1 MLGIIILINIAIIAS
16 GLIALSA
23 YEHNRTQD
31 LIVQSQEYASEIL
44 MVKKSLLALST
55 TYTETI
61 DDVTTVYPAVPAGQN
76 QGIIHTL
83 PAMMMK
89 PLNPLKKPYVYCPFG
104 ARSDLP
110 LTETINGGAGGDYN
124 AGKAVLVKNGRS
136 MDYITSTGLNQF
148 NGSTI
153 LAFIISPNP
162 PFTGS
167 TRCQD
172 VMYDADLQQ
181 FVVQG
186 GRVETITALEV
197 EATNLN
203 KQ

>member
-1 MLGIIILINIAIIAS
+1 MLGIIILINIAIILT
-16 GLIALSA
+16 GVVALS
-23 YEHNRTQD
+23 EFERNRTQD
-31 LIVQSQEYASEIL
+31 LIAQSQEYAAEIL

-55 TYTETI
+55 TYTETV

-76 QGIIHTL
+76 LGSIHTL
-83 PAMMMK
+83 PAMMNK
-89 PLNPLKKPYVYCPFG
+89 PVNPLKKPYAYCPFG

-110 LTETINGGAGGDYN
+110 MTDNISGGAGGDYI
-124 AGKAVLVKNGRS
+124 AGKAVLVKNGKS
-136 MDYITSTGLNQF
+136 MDYITSTGLNQL

-167 TRCQD
+167 TRCKD
-172 VMYDADLQQ
+172 VMYDTDLQH
-181 FVVQG
+181 FVVKG

>member
-1 MLGIIILINIAIIAS
+1 MLGIIILINIAIILT
-16 GLIALSA
+16 GVIALSDF
-23 YEHNRTQD
+23 ERNRAQD
-31 LIVQSQEYASEIL
+31 LIAQSQEYAAEIL

-55 TYTETI
+55 TYTETV
-61 DDVTTVYPAVPAGQN
+61 DDVTTVYPAVPAGEN
-76 QGIIHTL
+76 LGSIHTL
-83 PAMMMK
+83 PTMMMK
-89 PLNPLKKPYVYCPFG
+89 PQNPLKKPYVYCPFG

-110 LTETINGGAGGDYN
+110 MTDNISGGAGGDYI
-124 AGKAVLVKNGRS
+124 AGKAVLVKNGKS
-136 MDYITSTGLNQF
+136 MDYITSTGLNQL

-172 VMYDADLQQ
+172 VRYDADLQH
-181 FVVQG
+181 FVVKG

-203 KQ
+203 KH

>member
-1 MLGIIILINIAIIAS
+1 MIAIMTLLVIS
-16 GLIALSA
+16 ALMLTIYISSSYDFMGA
-23 YEHNRTQD
+23 QN
-31 LIVQSQEYASEIL
+31 LLMNSQQFKDELYL
-44 MVKKSLLALST
+44 VKKSLLVLST
-55 TYTETI
+55 VYDVTV

-76 QGIIHTL
+76 LGSIHTL
-83 PAMMMK
+83 PAMMNK
-89 PLNPLKKPYVYCPFG
+89 PVNPLKKPYVYCPFG

-110 LTETINGGAGGDYN
+110 MTDNISGGAGGDYI
-124 AGKAVLVKNGRS
+124 AGKAVLVKNGKS
-136 MDYITSTGLNQF
+136 MDYITSTGLNQL

-167 TRCQD
+167 TRCKD
-172 VMYDADLQQ
+172 VMYDTDLQH
-181 FVVQG
+181 FVVKG

-203 KQ
+203 KH

>member
-1 MLGIIILINIAIIAS
+1 MLGIIILINIAIIVS
-16 GLIALSA
+16 GVIALSDF
-23 YEHNRTQD
+23 ERNRAQD
-31 LIVQSQEYASEIL
+31 LIVQSQEYAAEIM

-55 TYTETI
+55 TYTETV

-76 QGIIHTL
+76 QGSIYTL

-89 PLNPLKKPYVYCPFG
+89 PLNPLKKSYVYCPFG

-110 LTETINGGAGGDYN
+110 MTETINGGAGGDYN

-136 MDYITSTGLNQF
+136 MDYITSTGLNQL

-172 VMYDADLQQ
+172 VMYDSDLQH